1 MSWDVVLFDLDGTLT
16 DSGLGVGNGVL
27 YAIREMGF
35 TEPEPSELR
44 KYLGPPLWTSFRDF
58 AGMNDQ
64 ETKTAVELYR
74 KYYNEVGA
82 YENSVYSGIPE
93 LLTKLNNQNKRLA
106 VATSKVDYAA
116 VNILRHFNLDHHF
129 DVIAGGDE
137 HGTVRGTKA
146 LVIAHAL
153 DELRM
158 CDGTSIVM
166 IGDREHDVHGAT
178 SHKLPAIGVSW
189 GYADDG
195 DLTHAGAIEVVD
207 SVEQLANLLLN

>member
-35 TEPEPSELR
+35 SEPEPAELR

-58 AGMNDQ
+58 AGMDEEQ
-64 ETKTAVELYR
+64 TKLAVELYR
-74 KYYNEVGA
+74 KYYNETGA
-82 YENSVYSGIPE
+82 YENSVYPGIPE
-93 LLTKLNNQNKRLA
+93 LLTELNNKNKRLA

-116 VNILRHFNLDHHF
+116 VNILQHFNLDHHF

-137 HGTVRGTKA
+137 HGVHRGTKA

-158 CDGTSIVM
+158 CDGTSVVM

-178 SHKLPAIGVSW
+178 EHNLPAIGVTW
-189 GYADDG
+189 GYAEDG
-195 DLTHAGAIEVVD
+195 ELVNAGAIEIVD
-207 SVEQLANLLLN
+207 SVDQLAQLLLV

>member
-1 MSWDVVLFDLDGTLT
+1 MTWDVILFDLDGTLT

-35 TEPEPSELR
+35 AEPEPETLR

-58 AGMNDQ
+58 AGMDEN
-64 ETKTAVELYR
+64 ETKIAVELYR
-74 KYYNEVGA
+74 KYYNETGA
-82 YENSVYSGIPE
+82 YENSVYPGIPE
-93 LLTKLNNQNKRLA
+93 LLTELNKSEKRLA

-137 HGTVRGTKA
+137 HGTHRGTKA

-153 DELRM
+153 DELSM
-158 CDGTSIVM
+158 CDGASIVM
-166 IGDREHDVHGAT
+166 IGDREHDVHGAAE
-178 SHKLPAIGVSW
+178 HKLPAIGVSW
-189 GYADDG
+189 GYAEDG
-195 DLTHAGAIEVVD
+195 ELAHAGALEVVD
-207 SVEQLANLLLN
+207 SVDQLAQLLLH